1 MNLKTLI
8 GLEIHVELS
17 TKTKMFCG
25 CKNEFGQVPNTNV
38 CPICLGHPGALPHM
52 NKEALKYAIMAGLAF
67 DCDIANEF
75 KMDRKK
81 YFYPDLVKGYQI
93 TQEDQPLCTNGH
105 IELKSSTKGKKVRI
119 RRIHIEEDTGKSI
132 HNESGNT
139 LMDYN
144 RAGVPLIEIVSE
156 PDMSTPDE
164 AREFLETLRER
175 IKYLKISDVKMSEGS
190 LRCDVNINVYDEDS
204 DFKTKISEIKNL
216 NSFKSVSKALVY
228 EQERHIQLAKEN
240 KIGEKE
246 TRRWDEDT
254 QTTIVM
260 RHKEEG
266 NDYRFSVEGDIPKT
280 YVEQSYIEEI
290 KNNLPE
296 LPQMRKERFMNE
308 YKIDEYD
315 ADILTRNGYLADY
328 YEEVVK
334 ISNDPVQ
341 SSNWLLGDVLRQVNE
356 NEIEVEEMNM
366 SAENLAKLI
375 KLSSAKKINNQT
387 AKKVLREMFNEN
399 FDPEVYVKE
408 KGLLQ
413 VDDDNL
419 LQQIVD
425 EVVAENPESIESI
438 RNGKDRAIGFLV
450 GQCMKKSKGKGN
462 PQKFNEL
469 IKEKI

>member
-1 MNLKTLI
+1 
-8 GLEIHVELS
+8 
-17 TKTKMFCG
+17 
-25 CKNEFGQVPNTNV
+25 
-38 CPICLGHPGALPHM
+38 
-52 NKEALKYAIMAGLAF
+52 
-67 DCDIANEF
+67 
-75 KMDRKK
+75 
-81 YFYPDLVKGYQI
+81 
-93 TQEDQPLCTNGH
+93 
-105 IELKSSTKGKKVRI
+105 
-119 RRIHIEEDTGKSI
+119 
-132 HNESGNT
+132 
-139 LMDYN
+139 
-144 RAGVPLIEIVSE
+144 
-156 PDMSTPDE
+156 MSTPDE

-328 YEEVVK
+328 YEKVVE
-334 ISNDPVQ
+334 ISNDP
-341 SSNWLLGDVLRQVNE
+341 D
-356 NEIEVEEMNM
+356 EEPPG
-366 SAENLAKLI
+366 
-375 KLSSAKKINNQT
+375 INFVST
-387 AKKVLREMFNEN
+387 
-399 FDPEVYVKE
+399 
-408 KGLLQ
+408 
-413 VDDDNL
+413 
-419 LQQIVD
+419 
-425 EVVAENPESIESI
+425 
-438 RNGKDRAIGFLV
+438 GFFV
-450 GQCMKKSKGKGN
+450 GPK
-462 PQKFNEL
+462 
-469 IKEKI
+469 

>member
-1 MNLKTLI
+1 
-8 GLEIHVELS
+8 
-17 TKTKMFCG
+17 
-25 CKNEFGQVPNTNV
+25 
-38 CPICLGHPGALPHM
+38 
-52 NKEALKYAIMAGLAF
+52 
-67 DCDIANEF
+67 
-75 KMDRKK
+75 
-81 YFYPDLVKGYQI
+81 
-93 TQEDQPLCTNGH
+93 
-105 IELKSSTKGKKVRI
+105 
-119 RRIHIEEDTGKSI
+119 
-132 HNESGNT
+132 
-139 LMDYN
+139 MDYN

-228 EQERHIQLAKEN
+228 EQERHIQLAKGN

-328 YEEVVK
+328 YEEVVE

-356 NEIEVEEMNM
+356 NEIDIEEMNM

>member
-1 MNLKTLI
+1 
-8 GLEIHVELS
+8 
-17 TKTKMFCG
+17 
-25 CKNEFGQVPNTNV
+25 
-38 CPICLGHPGALPHM
+38 
-52 NKEALKYAIMAGLAF
+52 
-67 DCDIANEF
+67 
-75 KMDRKK
+75 
-81 YFYPDLVKGYQI
+81 
-93 TQEDQPLCTNGH
+93 
-105 IELKSSTKGKKVRI
+105 
-119 RRIHIEEDTGKSI
+119 
-132 HNESGNT
+132 
-139 LMDYN
+139 
-144 RAGVPLIEIVSE
+144 
-156 PDMSTPDE
+156 
-164 AREFLETLRER
+164 
-175 IKYLKISDVKMSEGS
+175 
-190 LRCDVNINVYDEDS
+190 
-204 DFKTKISEIKNL
+204 
-216 NSFKSVSKALVY
+216 
-228 EQERHIQLAKEN
+228 
-240 KIGEKE
+240 
-246 TRRWDEDT
+246 
-254 QTTIVM
+254 M

>member
-25 CKNEFGQVPNTNV
+25 CKNEFGQIPNTNV
-38 CPICLGHPGALPHM
+38 CPICLGHPGALPNM
-52 NKEALKYAIMAGLAF
+52 NKEALRFAIMAGLAF
-67 DCDIANEF
+67 DCDIANKF

-93 TQEDQPLCTNGH
+93 TQQDQPLCTNGY
-105 IELKSSTKGKKVRI
+105 IELKSSTKNKKVRI

-156 PDMSTPDE
+156 PDMSTPEE

-228 EQERHIQLAKEN
+228 EQERHIKLAKEN

-266 NDYRFSVEGDIPKT
+266 NDYRFSVEGDIPNT
-280 YVEQSYIEEI
+280 YIEQSYIDHI
-290 KNNLPE
+290 KEDLPE
-296 LPQMRKERFMNE
+296 LPEMRKERFIRD

-328 YEEVVK
+328 YEKVVE
-334 ISNDPVQ
+334 ISKDAVQ
-341 SSNWLLGDVLRQVNE
+341 SANWLLGDVLRQVNE

-366 SAENLAKLI
+366 DAENLAKLI
-375 KLSSAKKINNQT
+375 KLSSSKKINNQT
-387 AKKVLREMFNEN
+387 AKKILREMFNEN

-425 EVVAENPESIESI
+425 EVVEENPESIESI

-469 IKEKI
+469 IKKKI